1 MGRNIA
7 LRIQYDGTRY
17 DGWQRQGNTQKTIQA
32 RLEAVLSRMTGEP
45 VELHGSGRTDAGVH
59 AAAQV
64 ANFHTSCELDCAEIM
79 RYVNRFLPR
88 DIAVTSVREAGARFH
103 ARLSAVRKHYR
114 YRVRTSEVPD
124 VFSRPYVWELGL
136 ALDIEAMRRAAEPLL
151 GRHDFAAFCGNRH
164 MKKSTVRTVFDINI
178 SEYGGETVID
188 YFGDGF
194 LYHMVRIMTGTL
206 VEAGL
211 GERDA
216 AGTGDLLASRARNM
230 AGSLAPAQGL
240 CLMEVMYD

>member
-1 MGRNIA
+1 M
-7 LRIQYDGTRY
+7 
-17 DGWQRQGNTQKTIQA
+17 
-32 RLEAVLSRMTGEP
+32 
-45 VELHGSGRTDAGVH
+45 
-59 AAAQV
+59 
-64 ANFHTSCELDCAEIM
+64 
-79 RYVNRFLPR
+79 
-88 DIAVTSVREAGARFH
+88 
-103 ARLSAVRKHYR
+103 
-114 YRVRTSEVPD
+114 
-124 VFSRPYVWELGL
+124 
-136 ALDIEAMRRAAEPLL
+136 
-151 GRHDFAAFCGNRH
+151 
-164 MKKSTVRTVFDINI
+164 RTVFDINI

-216 AGTGDLLASRARNM
+216 AGTGDLLASRDRNM